1 MQKQRRKQKQNIN
14 KPESKKMVHTKKI
27 IIDLMKDNTDLQHFV
42 VQLRFI
48 LYTYFLHRNRI
59 RAQNWS
65 IKVGY

>member
-1 MQKQRRKQKQNIN
+1 
-14 KPESKKMVHTKKI
+14 
-27 IIDLMKDNTDLQHFV
+27 MKDNTDLQHFVV